1 MFELEASQVAD
12 PPSHLFQSL
21 SGLTLC
27 LNNFRAFMSGYN
39 AENVSIPFRA
49 DTVFEHLPADIRE
62 IVKEDVSIP
71 FRADTV
77 FERQP
82 DDLLRRIQ
90 WSFNPFQG

>member
-1 MFELEASQVAD
+1 MFELHTAANCAVDDKQ
-12 PPSHLFQSL
+12 FQSL

-27 LNNFRAFMSGYN
+27 LNWLLTSGDQWQFP
-39 AENVSIPFRA
+39 VSIPFRA